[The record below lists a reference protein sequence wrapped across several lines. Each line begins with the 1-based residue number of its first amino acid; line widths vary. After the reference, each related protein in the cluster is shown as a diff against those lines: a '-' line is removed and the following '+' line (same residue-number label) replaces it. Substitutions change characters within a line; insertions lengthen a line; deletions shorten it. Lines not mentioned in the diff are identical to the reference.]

1 MVRASGT
8 RRALLPSLLAAAVMA
23 VSLAGCTLFSPQAS
37 STTGA
42 ASAAASATGGT
53 TSRAPSAS
61 TVTTGS
67 TTTAPASATPTRTG
81 PCQAAQ
87 LSATL
92 TTGGGGGAGHQYPY
106 LVLTNT
112 GATACTLTGYPGVSF
127 VAGGKGAQLGAA
139 ADRDA
144 GGIAVTTITLAPGSA
159 AHSQLSISAAGNYD
173 PATCKP
179 SAIDGVRVYPP
190 NQTAAL
196 FVETTAYQGCANATV
211 KLLQVRP
218 LQSGAA

>member
-1 MVRASGT
+1 MAAGT
-8 RRALLPSLLAAAVMA
+8 RSPRRHPDDRA
-23 VSLAGCTLFSPQAS
+23 
-37 STTGA
+37 
-42 ASAAASATGGT
+42 GT
-53 TSRAPSAS
+53 P
-61 TVTTGS
+61 
-67 TTTAPASATPTRTG
+67 TTAQVRRHLCG
-81 PCQAAQ
+81 R
-87 LSATL
+87 
-92 TTGGGGGAGHQYPY
+92 
-106 LVLTNT
+106 
-112 GATACTLTGYPGVSF
+112 
-127 VAGGKGAQLGAA
+127 QLGRWCAL
-139 ADRDA
+139 
-144 GGIAVTTITLAPGSA
+144 TLPSA